1 MKIHALQ
8 AHPKKDSLNG
18 ALYNTALDYFK
29 EQGHE
34 VSTLDIYEALPDLLA
49 SAENV
54 LFKGESYAHN
64 WVNRRFERTDFV
76 EEEIARVHAADLV
89 FIQTPIWVYQIPSF
103 LKLYIEQIFVY
114 NKFFRLHRTW
124 RDDFVYKPLIKDKK
138 CLMCITMGG
147 HPKMVEAMVEGDIDN
162 VVMPSRYTI
171 EFSGFEWLDPHL
183 VFRTTA
189 PPDEADDYLGAF
201 RSFLEQNSDI

>member
-1 MKIHALQ
+1 MKIHAVQ
-8 AHPKKDSLNG
+8 VHPRKDSLNA
-18 ALYNTALDYFK
+18 ALYNTAVEYFK

-34 VSTLDIYEALPDLLA
+34 VTMLNIYEAMPELMA
-49 SAENV
+49 SAEEII
-54 LFKGESYAHN
+54 FQGDSYVGN
-64 WVNRRFERTDFV
+64 WVNRRIERTNFI
-76 EEEIARVHAADLV
+76 EEEVERIFAADFL

-103 LKLYIEQIFVY
+103 LKLYIEQIFIY

-124 RDDFVYKPLIKDKK
+124 RENFVYKPLIKDKK

-147 HPKMVEAMVEGDIDN
+147 HPNMVETMVGGDIDN
-162 VVMPSRYTI
+162 IVKPSRYTI

-189 PPDEADDYLGAF
+189 PSDEADDYLGNLKT
-201 RSFLEQNSDI
+201 FLQSNPHI